1 MLYFQELQATDNPPT
16 LPLNFSLEHFHYNGP
31 GRQTMLFLVSRDPF
45 PLTTAKINV
54 SSDATIHKY
63 EDTMLQCC
71 CLMAAVSEG
80 GRAHCPCLLLLLC
93 CAALGEAVTLMVN
106 VNDTL
111 MDCSGRWAGPII
123 DDTCTSQLSLSKSR
137 SGYSYV
143 YIQSEK

>member
-1 MLYFQELQATDNPPT
+1 
-16 LPLNFSLEHFHYNGP
+16 
-31 GRQTMLFLVSRDPF
+31 MLFLVSRDPF

-80 GRAHCPCLLLLLC
+80 GRAHCPCLLLLPPVLRW
-93 CAALGEAVTLMVN
+93 ARRGEATLMVN

-123 DDTCTSQLSLSKSR
+123 DDTYTS
-137 SGYSYV
+137 
-143 YIQSEK
+143 